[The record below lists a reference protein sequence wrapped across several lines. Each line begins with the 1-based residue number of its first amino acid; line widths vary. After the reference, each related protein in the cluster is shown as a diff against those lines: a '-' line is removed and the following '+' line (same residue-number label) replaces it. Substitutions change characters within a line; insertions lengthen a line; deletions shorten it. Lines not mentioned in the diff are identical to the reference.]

1 MAELLKS
8 GLDQE
13 DHPVSLAFGG
23 RDALE
28 MAQALEYDAIV
39 LNLMLPGI
47 GGFEVAQRLR
57 ESGNKTLP
65 SKADRSDRPLEQP

>member
-1 MAELLKS
+1 MAALLKR

-13 DHPVSLAFGG
+13 NYSVSLAFGG

-47 GGFEVAQRLR
+47 GGFEVAQRLS
-57 ESGNKTLP
+57 ESGNKTPP
-65 SKADRSDRPLEQP
+65 SKAGRSGQPLEQP